1 MFQRAGLIGVLLLG
15 GCDLIDQ
22 GRDLIGD
29 LTNPLVTQ
37 ALVLGVAPPDEASD
51 IDLPSE
57 YAEGAGATVFL
68 ADAADVADLE
78 NAPISGATVT
88 LHGQAVGELAPGSY
102 ALEPGAISYESGGT
116 WQLAVTLSGDTAT
129 AAVDLPPAASFTVPS
144 GDGASR
150 CRVVVA
156 WSAAAWREVA
166 WGDGEPEVARLFT
179 LLTHVFPFASGR
191 VLIS

>member
-129 AAVDLPPAASFTVPS
+129 AAV
-144 GDGASR
+144 
-150 CRVVVA
+150 
-156 WSAAAWREVA
+156 E
-166 WGDGEPEVARLFT
+166 
-179 LLTHVFPFASGR
+179 
-191 VLIS
+191 